1 MYYFVSLDTIKTF
14 IENATSLDL
23 SSLNEFQNSILF
35 LGGNFL
41 ALLTIIFMIS
51 LAFKILVR
59 LIKFAF

>member
-23 SSLNEFQNSILF
+23 SALNEFQNACLF

-51 LAFKILVR
+51 LAF
-59 LIKFAF
+59 

>member
-1 MYYFVSLDTIKTF
+1 MYYFVSLETIKNF
-14 IENATSLDL
+14 IESATSLDL
-23 SSLNEFQNSILF
+23 SELNNFQDACLF

>member
-14 IENATSLDL
+14 IESATSLDL
-23 SSLNEFQNSILF
+23 SGLNNFQDACLF